1 MIEYKEVHTDSV
13 LDTAELTKIIRNP
26 PSGDEQPFVF
36 SFKKYGRTHVAQV
49 HSKHGVDHRT
59 TNVSLSLG
67 KLAGRL
73 DVNLVVCHRDADRNT
88 MFGIAIDHKIVTAID
103 WKTALSL
110 LRAMRRSHKAGF
122 DNAYQDLPKNLVVF
136 DLTSEHLT
144 AWHLITAMTSGKY
157 SFRLDQYGDATLY
170 VDPDPEHREVIA
182 FSSNTVRANI
192 GGANTVE
199 LFKKSVAPYHEV
211 KVDGNLAAF
220 VIEHDGNAV
229 VSRCG
234 KFAYLDDDNFTLF
247 TTLYSGCQ

>member
-13 LDTAELTKIIRNP
+13 LDAAELTKIIRNP
-26 PSGDEQPFVF
+26 PSRDKQPFVF

-49 HSKHGVDHRT
+49 RSNHDIDHRT

-73 DVNLVVCHRDADRNT
+73 HVNLVVCHRDAERNT
-88 MFGIAIDHKIVTAID
+88 MFGIAIDHKIVSAID

-110 LRAMRRSHKAGF
+110 MRAMRRSHQAGY
-122 DNAYQDLPKNLVVF
+122 DNPYPNLPKNLIAF
-136 DLTSEHLT
+136 DMTNENLT

-157 SFRLDQYGDATLY
+157 SFGLDKYGDAALY
-170 VDPDPEHREVIA
+170 VDPDPEHREAIA
-182 FSSNTVRANI
+182 FSSNTVQANI
-192 GGANTVE
+192 GGANTME
-199 LFKKSVAPYHEV
+199 LFKKAVAPYHEV

-220 VIEHDGNAV
+220 VIEHDGKAV

-247 TTLYSGCQ
+247 TTLYSGS